1 MNEIEELVDKI
12 LRNENLT
19 TSRETCTADI
29 FPPQNRK
36 FHMPSMGLKSGLHH
50 DRPTTK
56 HLSHD
61 MRNYGGA
68 FVFNGKSLN
77 NFREKRSDCSEIEEG
92 MQAH

>member
-1 MNEIEELVDKI
+1 
-12 LRNENLT
+12 
-19 TSRETCTADI
+19 
-29 FPPQNRK
+29 
-36 FHMPSMGLKSGLHH
+36 MGLKSGLHH
-50 DRPTTK
+50 DRPATK